1 MAVLLH
7 VCSRKS
13 IIGIERQDIRCC
25 HEVYSMLS
33 FLFLVKNFSAAGV
46 GLL

>member
-1 MAVLLH
+1 MAILLH
-7 VCSRKS
+7 VSSRKS
-13 IIGIERQDIRCC
+13 IIGIERLDIRCC
-25 HEVYSMLS
+25 YGVYSMLS